1 MRARKGLVPHC
12 LLESAVIPDLGVR
25 LLNWG
30 EAVMVALISQILVQG
45 INIYMATFSNSDIV
59 LTLV

>member
-1 MRARKGLVPHC
+1 MPQC